1 MDYILSPS
9 ILSADFANLGADV
22 KEAVKAGAKWVHIDV
37 MDGMFVPNISLGLPV
52 IKSLRK
58 ETEALFD
65 VHLMIEEPGRYIDD
79 FAEAGADLITLHAE
93 ATKHLH
99 RAIQQVKAKGL
110 KVGVA
115 LNPATP
121 LSALDYVLEELDM
134 VLIMT
139 VNPGY
144 GGQSYIAKMD
154 DKIKELRAIINEK
167 GLDIDIEVDGGI
179 SAKNVAHVK
188 ECGANVFVAGSAVLT
203 KTATQSADLTRQAGR
218 KNIHQML
225 RQFQSSTTPQA
236 VSSLVGTKSQVF
248 TVTDFTIKH
257 HQAVGRD
264 LRTQLPHR
272 SPIRE

>member
-1 MDYILSPS
+1 MQFELTASMMC
-9 ILSADFANLGADV
+9 ANYGNLAQ
-22 KEAVKAGAKWVHIDV
+22 EVKALEEGGIDSFHIDI
-37 MDGMFVPNISLGLPV
+37 MDGRYVPNFAMSLNDMRYIASAATKPL
-52 IKSLRK
+52 
-58 ETEALFD
+58 D

-188 ECGANVFVAGSAVLT
+188 ECGANVFVAGSAVFNGDI
-203 KTATQSADLTRQAGR
+203 A
-218 KNIHQML
+218 
-225 RQFQSSTTPQA
+225 SSTKDILEA
-236 VSSLVGTKSQVF
+236 ME
-248 TVTDFTIKH
+248 
-257 HQAVGRD
+257 A
-264 LRTQLPHR
+264 
-272 SPIRE
+272 

>member
-139 VNPGY
+139 VNPGF
-144 GGQSYIAKMD
+144 GGQKFIPYTLEKV
-154 DKIKELRAIINEK
+154 KQVRAMCDEK
-167 GLDIDIEVDGGI
+167 GLTANIQVDGGI
-179 SAKNVAHVK
+179 SAANVREVLEA
-188 ECGANVFVAGSAVLT
+188 GANVFVAGSAVFGSDPAARV
-203 KTATQSADLTRQAGR
+203 KEFNEIF
-218 KNIHQML
+218 KEYE
-225 RQFQSSTTPQA
+225 
-236 VSSLVGTKSQVF
+236 K
-248 TVTDFTIKH
+248 
-257 HQAVGRD
+257 
-264 LRTQLPHR
+264 
-272 SPIRE
+272 

>member
-1 MDYILSPS
+1 MNKRI
-9 ILSADFANLGADV
+9 
-22 KEAVKAGAKWVHIDV
+22 
-37 MDGMFVPNISLGLPV
+37 
-52 IKSLRK
+52 
-58 ETEALFD
+58 TEAFAKGKAFIPFVTCGDPSLD
-65 VHLMIEEPGRYIDD
+65 VTEKIVYAME
-79 FAEAGADLITLHAE
+79 EAGADLITLHAE

-188 ECGANVFVAGSAVLT
+188 ECGANVFVAGSAVFNGDI
-203 KTATQSADLTRQAGR
+203 ASSAKDILEA
-218 KNIHQML
+218 ME
-225 RQFQSSTTPQA
+225 A
-236 VSSLVGTKSQVF
+236 
-248 TVTDFTIKH
+248 
-257 HQAVGRD
+257 
-264 LRTQLPHR
+264 
-272 SPIRE
+272 

>member
-99 RAIQQVKAKGL
+99 RAIQQVKAKRI
-110 KVGVA
+110 K
-115 LNPATP
+115 
-121 LSALDYVLEELDM
+121 SWSSLESSNAIICIRLCIRRIRYGTDHDC
-134 VLIMT
+134 
-139 VNPGY
+139 NPGY

-188 ECGANVFVAGSAVLT
+188 ECGANVFVAGSAVFNGDI
-203 KTATQSADLTRQAGR
+203 ASSAKDILEA
-218 KNIHQML
+218 ME
-225 RQFQSSTTPQA
+225 A
-236 VSSLVGTKSQVF
+236 
-248 TVTDFTIKH
+248 
-257 HQAVGRD
+257 
-264 LRTQLPHR
+264 
-272 SPIRE
+272 